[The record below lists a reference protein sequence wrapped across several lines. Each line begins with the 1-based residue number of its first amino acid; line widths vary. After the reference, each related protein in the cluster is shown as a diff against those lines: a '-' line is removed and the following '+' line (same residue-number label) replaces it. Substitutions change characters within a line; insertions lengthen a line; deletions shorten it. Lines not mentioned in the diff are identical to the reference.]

1 MIPVTYTLHL
11 FTAMDSKMRLLSHRS
26 TLLMTPFPACRSLT
40 MTETVLQLNNRKRKK
55 RKTGL
60 QHSHRLLSRKNINST
75 IAFVVRSL
83 ILLIWRVCWAILV
96 LWFLHWFWNIAGM
109 QVPGGDDGGARHP
122 PILSGQLTLFQP
134 RGADCAHLMILASL
148 DFQTLRRPWH
158 VNMAEFFFFCRF

>member
-1 MIPVTYTLHL
+1 MIPVTYTLYL

-40 MTETVLQLNNRKRKK
+40 MTETVLQLDNRKRKK

-83 ILLIWRVCWAILV
+83 ILLIWRVFWAILV
-96 LWFLHWFWNIAGM
+96 WWFLHWFWNIAGM
-109 QVPGGDDGGARHP
+109 QVPGSDDGGDFVRSVN
-122 PILSGQLTLFQP
+122 PISTKGGRLCPSNDTGVPGF
-134 RGADCAHLMILASL
+134 
-148 DFQTLRRPWH
+148 LRRPWH